1 MEEQALLLRENL
13 LNLRRVLVTNRQKL
27 QKVRYK
33 RSIAEREK
41 IRFNKIKMREKML
54 ETPKNINKSLKGANQ
69 RSAVKSA
76 SKSGLGNAFGLLAI
90 YLIATNFDKIK
101 KLVTDFL
108 KGDTFKAIAETFTNI
123 KNFFVGMFDSFNST
137 RELFGDKYREFIAF
151 KDEKV
156 EDFKKLAEKFKEIGE
171 KFKELEQFAINLKKK
186 FDEILTGRNIPI
198 EQEKEGLEQ
207 YGFNDEDYDLEMQED
222 GNYKITPKN
231 DTSNLGLTDYRNFAR
246 NNENMLEFDSNSV
259 PISSANLENS
269 SFDFSQ
275 YNDDEAKKE
284 IVMIE
289 KTNTVIV
296 G

>member
-33 RSIAEREK
+33 RSIDEREK
-41 IRFNKIKMREKML
+41 IRFKKIKMREKML

-137 RELFGDKYREFIAF
+137 RELFGDKYKEFIAF

-171 KFKELEQFAINLKKK
+171 KFKELGQFAINLKKK

-198 EQEKEGLEQ
+198 EQEKEGLEK
-207 YGFNDEDYDLEMQED
+207 YGFNDEDYNLEMQED
-222 GNYKITPKN
+222 GNYKITPKK

-246 NNENMLEFDSNSV
+246 NNENMLELDSNSV

-275 YNDDEAKKE
+275 YNNDEAKKE

>member
-41 IRFNKIKMREKML
+41 IRFKKIKMREKML

-171 KFKELEQFAINLKKK
+171 KFKELGQFAINLKKK

-198 EQEKEGLEQ
+198 EQEKEGLEK
-207 YGFNDEDYDLEMQED
+207 YGFNDEDYNLEMQED
-222 GNYKITPKN
+222 GTYKITPKN
-231 DTSNLGLTDYRNFAR
+231 NTSNLGLTDYRNFAR
-246 NNENMLEFDSNSV
+246 NNENMLELDPNSV
-259 PISSANLENS
+259 PMSSANLENS